1 MKFRL
6 LTLVI
11 HLTLLTAPAYADL
24 TLGFVPA
31 SGAPLRTRT
40 QAEKITRYLNSR
52 LPTQVNLRTFQDET
66 FLQRGLSRDR
76 DIDIALV
83 SRDFYEQTQNGS
95 YLHLADYLPTAES
108 AARSVDT
115 LVARR
120 DLSTGDLQVLRDILL
135 VMDSDPS
142 GSQIL
147 AEMTVEQFASPLK
160 HVFPPAQT
168 AKPTATRPKAV
179 VSHAANPLIKPQA
192 LVKPLPAN
200 SVEPVITSE
209 PERSTAATPQTL
221 SARLP
226 GAPQVDSAPADS
238 TPATTVPA
246 PSVSSTQPVA
256 KPVVEPP
263 PEPPSPAPKT
273 APDKAGGGGPHNDQ
287 PSSLPLWPIAILV
300 LLGGLIFKGL
310 LLIRR
315 RPRKRPRLAAS
326 TTLIQHDW
334 SELYASPQSSAEPAT
349 VTQPPP
355 PSSTQPVISIQEKLK
370 PLPPKADHSANGD
383 DSRANR
389 SPGHDPRHNALDLNL
404 GGVLTSA
411 QIPSML
417 QFIAASGHD
426 GNLLVR
432 SESNEKI
439 ISFMNGEIVAASS
452 VNLANKHQS
461 GFLMNK
467 LGYLLIRQGKIC
479 EDDRDQAM
487 VLCENDPSL
496 RLGEALIKL
505 GRLDG
510 LALKSSLRDQAKM
523 ILHSMIVFP
532 EGEFKFIQE
541 KLNLPQRDNLGMNV
555 KEFLREAVNHQNE
568 WRNIRQLIPSLDTVL
583 SFTPGGKEKSS
594 SGTMTIHQKFVL
606 SLVDGIRPI
615 REICQEATL
624 LDYEVYRFLYLM
636 TKANI
641 LERVAGPT
649 NKAVQPT

>member
-1 MKFRL
+1 MKFCL

-11 HLTLLTAPAYADL
+11 LLTLLTAPAFADL

-31 SGAPLRTRT
+31 VGAPLRNRA
-40 QAEKITRYLNSR
+40 QAEKLTRYLNSR

-66 FLQRGLSRDR
+66 FLQRRLSLDR

-83 SRDFYEQTQNGS
+83 SRDFYEQAQNGS

-115 LVARR
+115 LIARR
-120 DLSTGDLQVLRDILL
+120 GLSAGNLQGLRDILL

-147 AEMTVEQFASPLK
+147 AELSVEQFASPLE
-160 HVFPPAQT
+160 HVSPPVQT
-168 AKPTATRPKAV
+168 AKPVSTSPKPV
-179 VSHAANPLIKPQA
+179 VSHAANPSIKPQA
-192 LVKPLPAN
+192 SVKPVPAD
-200 SVEPVITSE
+200 SVEAVNTSE
-209 PERSTAATPQTL
+209 PERPAAATPKPL
-221 SARLP
+221 AAMLP
-226 GAPQVDSAPADS
+226 GAPQVASSPAS
-238 TPATTVPA
+238 RTPATTVLA
-246 PSVSSTQPVA
+246 PSVASTQLVV
-256 KPVVEPP
+256 KPVVDP
-263 PEPPSPAPKT
+263 PEPPVAAPKT
-273 APDKAGGGGPHNDQ
+273 APDKAVDGGPQKDQ
-287 PSSLPLWPIAILV
+287 PGSLPLWPIAVLV

-310 LLIRR
+310 LLVRR
-315 RPRKRPRLAAS
+315 RPRKRPHLAAS

-334 SELYASPQSSAEPAT
+334 SELYASPQRGAETAT
-349 VTQPPP
+349 VAQPPP
-355 PSSTQPVISIQEKLK
+355 PPSTQPAISIQEKLK
-370 PLPPKADHSANGD
+370 PLPPTADHSANGD
-383 DSRANR
+383 GSRTNN
-389 SPGHDPRHNALDLNL
+389 SPGHAPRHNALDLNL

-411 QIPSML
+411 QIPAML

-426 GNLLVR
+426 GKLLVR

-439 ISFMNGEIVAASS
+439 ISFMNGVIVAATS

-467 LGYLLIRQGKIC
+467 LGYLLIRQGKIS

-583 SFTPGGKEKSS
+583 GFTPGGKEKSN

-606 SLVDGIRPI
+606 SLIDGVRPI
-615 REICQEATL
+615 REISQEATM

-641 LERVAGPT
+641 LERVAGPAS
-649 NKAVQPT
+649 KAVHPT